1 MTAPTHASE
10 VPPLV
15 EHLFRA
21 ESGRLV
27 ALLTRLLG
35 PAHLA
40 LAEDVTQDAFIA
52 ALHHW
57 PRSGIPAAPSAWLLH
72 VARRKALDALRRDR
86 SFDDRTPV
94 IAAELE
100 ARERLVEQA
109 AAEAGDAFDDEQLRM
124 MFLCCHPAISGDSR
138 VALTLRTVSGLSTGE
153 IARAFLAE
161 ESSVAQRLARAK
173 RALRESRATFEMPA
187 AGAMHER
194 LDAVLD
200 VLYLMFNEGHT
211 AHEGESL
218 LRRDLCREAL
228 RLTELLTAEPSTRAP
243 RVHALAALFCFHG
256 ARLDAR
262 TDADGALVR
271 LAEQDRSQWDPRL
284 IARGMQHLD
293 RSAEGDE
300 VTSYHLEAEIAGCH
314 AVAASSAATDWPRI
328 LAAYDRLLV
337 LTRSPVVALN
347 RVVALREVAGPAA
360 AMRELE
366 RIGSGAALRR
376 YHTFHGVKAEL
387 LEALGARY
395 EAIAAWQEGLVLAR
409 SVPVRRFIE
418 RRIAALANPPVAP
431 DVESG
436 DPRPS

>member
-1 MTAPTHASE
+1 MNE

-15 EHLFRA
+15 EHLFRS

-27 ALLTRLLG
+27 ALLTRVLG

-52 ALHHW
+52 ALQHW
-57 PRSGIPAAPSAWLLH
+57 PRSGVPASPSAWLLQ
-72 VARRKALDALRRDR
+72 VARRKALDVLRRDR
-86 SFDDRTPV
+86 SFDERVPE

-100 ARERLVEQA
+100 EREALVSRA
-109 AAEAGDAFDDEQLRM
+109 AVEAGDAFDDEQLRM
-124 MFLCCHPAISGDSR
+124 MLLCCHPAISADSR

-153 IARAFLAE
+153 IARAFLSEDA
-161 ESSVAQRLARAK
+161 SVAQRLSRAK
-173 RALRESRATFEMPA
+173 RALRDAGATFEMPA
-187 AGAMHER
+187 ADALPAR
-194 LDAVLD
+194 LDAVLE

-211 AHEGESL
+211 AHEGAEL

-228 RLTELLTAEPSTRAP
+228 RLVELLAADPSTTAP

-271 LAEQDRSQWDPRL
+271 LADQDRSRWDEGL
-284 IARGMQHLD
+284 VARGMQHIE
-293 RSAEGDE
+293 RSAAGDE

-314 AVAASSAATDWPRI
+314 AVATSAAETDWPRI
-328 LAAYDRLLV
+328 LGAYDRLLA

-347 RVVALREVAGPAA
+347 RVVALREVAGAA
-360 AMRELE
+360 TAMRELE
-366 RIGSGAALRR
+366 RFAEGGALRR
-376 YHTFHGVKAEL
+376 YHTYHGVRAEL
-387 LEALGARY
+387 FEALGSPY
-395 EAIAAWQEGLVLAR
+395 EAIASWQEALLLAR
-409 SVPVRRFIE
+409 SGPVRRFIE
-418 RRIAALANPPVAP
+418 GRMAALANPPVVL